1 MRIPSSIASPNSD
14 SEPEVVEAC
23 VGAGGQEEV
32 DLISEEDHIDE
43 CEYKYSFDKKAKVC
57 SREMYVDGEL
67 LFVDASTLIL
77 EPASAGE
84 CYVAEWLD
92 GDRHEIAGYIYVGNL
107 APRVLKRPVA
117 NTMTGR
123 PKKALKRPAADRD
136 DEEDEEEQEEEQEE
150 GKPDCDDEEGEE
162 EEMAEEVEEEEEE
175 APILE
180 GMRNDALDPNGAAEV
195 GSVIVT
201 HSLGSR
207 PELNMKV
214 AKILSLHDDRFAIK
228 FIDSD
233 EQIRIKRD
241 KFHIVKYDALVV
253 QTDVLKGS
261 MAPFTL
267 RRGDLQVRAKK
278 EGDRPS
284 IVALLHKTGKK
295 ERQLCQISTLGTHIV
310 VAYRAMVK
318 ILLGNDGLETMAK
331 ANFLVLKNDA
341 IKEALTW

>member
-1 MRIPSSIASPNSD
+1 LLRIPSSIPSPNTE
-14 SEPEVVEAC
+14 SEPEVVERC
-23 VGAGGQEEV
+23 VGADDQEEV
-32 DLISEEDHIDE
+32 DLISEDGIDE

-57 SREMYVDGEL
+57 SRATYVDGEL
-67 LFVDASTLIL
+67 LIVDVSTLIL

-107 APRVLKRPVA
+107 APKVTILKRPVA
-117 NTMTGR
+117 NTVAGR
-123 PKKALKRPAADRD
+123 PKKALKRPAEHHD
-136 DEEDEEEQEEEQEE
+136 DEEDEEEQEED
-150 GKPDCDDEEGEE
+150 KPDCGDEE
-162 EEMAEEVEEEEEE
+162 EEEDEMEEEEEEEEEE

-180 GMRNDALDPNGAAEV
+180 GMHNDALDPNGAAEV

-310 VAYRAMVK
+310 VAYRAMVQ
-318 ILLGNDGLETMAK
+318 ILLGNGGLETMAK
-331 ANFLVLKNDA
+331 ANFTVLKNDA